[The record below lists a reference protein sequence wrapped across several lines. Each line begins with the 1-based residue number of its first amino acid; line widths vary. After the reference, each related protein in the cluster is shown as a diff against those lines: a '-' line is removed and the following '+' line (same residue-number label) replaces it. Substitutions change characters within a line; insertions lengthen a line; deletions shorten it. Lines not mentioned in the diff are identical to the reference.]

1 MFSWFFHISRSSD
14 NAINGILN
22 KGLNRMIKSI
32 QSTQRSKIWYAHVDS
47 PGKDKLEFY
56 LNIPGGDKIPRI
68 GERVFSTNDNGRSGE
83 YRVITSIIG
92 LTKIYC
98 EILGRFSPFVSI
110 DYISIKDNK

>member
-1 MFSWFFHISRSSD
+1 MFSWFFHIGWYRV
-14 NAINGILN
+14 NASNGIIN

-47 PGKDKLEFY
+47 PGEDKLKFH

-98 EILGRFSPFVSI
+98 EILGKFSPFVSI
-110 DYISIKDNK
+110 DYISIKD